1 MIRASNHAKAPARG
15 EPKKSLDKVV
25 LATPKKSPQKVE
37 KKGMPHITPYFVVSF
52 SNYVLEILFF
62 LFFIF
67 LLLFFL
73 ICWWFCLCVCYSG
86 FHLCGCIHGYVHAE
100 VWITPQ

>member
-62 LFFIF
+62 FFYCCFFNMLVVLFMR
-67 LLLFFL
+67 LLFRVSFM
-73 ICWWFCLCVCYSG
+73 WVHSWVCA
-86 FHLCGCIHGYVHAE
+86 C
-100 VWITPQ
+100 